1 MARTPPPPKDRQ
13 GRVYAAGLVLG
24 AATSIPI
31 GAAIASTLFDEVGP
45 AGIVFLR
52 LLFAAALLLALW
64 RSPLRGHSAA
74 AWRLIITFGVVVAG
88 MNLAFYLAIDRIPLG
103 IVTALAFTGPLAIAV
118 WSSRKAGDIVWVV
131 LAAAGVILLSPG
143 IGQSVETLGLV
154 FALIAGAFWA
164 AYVLTSEKVG
174 QAFEGGHGL
183 ALAMMI
189 GAVVMLAPGVAAGGT
204 ALLRPEVLAVGIVVA
219 LLSTAL
225 PYSLEL
231 EALRRVPSGTYGVL
245 LSMQPATAVVVGF
258 IGLNQDLTATELAAV
273 SLIVVASA
281 GALNNARAPAPLE
294 V

>member
-1 MARTPPPPKDRQ
+1 
-13 GRVYAAGLVLG
+13 
-24 AATSIPI
+24 
-31 GAAIASTLFDEVGP
+31 
-45 AGIVFLR
+45 
-52 LLFAAALLLALW
+52 
-64 RSPLRGHSAA
+64 
-74 AWRLIITFGVVVAG
+74 

-131 LAAAGVILLSPG
+131 LAAAGVVLLSPG
-143 IGQSVETLGLV
+143 VGQSVETLGLV
-154 FALIAGAFWA
+154 LALIAGAFWA
-164 AYVLTSEKVG
+164 AYVLTSEKAG
-174 QAFEGGHGL
+174 RAFEGGHGL

-273 SLIVVASA
+273 GLIVVASA
-281 GALNNARAPAPLE
+281 GALKNARAPAPIE

>member
-1 MARTPPPPKDRQ
+1 MARTPPPPGDRQ

-52 LLFAAALLLALW
+52 LLFAAAVLLALW
-64 RSPLRGHSAA
+64 RSPFRGHSAA

-131 LAAAGVILLSPG
+131 LAAAGVVLLSPG
-143 IGQSVETLGLV
+143 VGQSVETLGLV
-154 FALIAGAFWA
+154 FALIGGAFWA

-245 LSMQPATAVVVGF
+245 LSLQPATAVVVGF
-258 IGLNQDLTATELAAV
+258 IGLNQDLTPTELAAV
-273 SLIVVASA
+273 GLIVVASA
-281 GALNNARAPAPLE
+281 GALKNTRAPAPIE